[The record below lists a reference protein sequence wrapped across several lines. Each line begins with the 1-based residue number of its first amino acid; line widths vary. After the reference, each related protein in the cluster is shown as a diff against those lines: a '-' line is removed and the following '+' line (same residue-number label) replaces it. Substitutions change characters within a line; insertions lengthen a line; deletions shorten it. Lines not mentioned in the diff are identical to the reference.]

1 MTASLTSCC
10 VVEADG
16 GYASSSWT
24 AVVADAHVILH
35 FRNSSSKYFSR
46 ASYCLGPGGGIDHDV
61 GVECCV
67 RENKVG
73 GGCRQCS
80 VRAGKSMDRGSK
92 SKGIESISMNC
103 LEREKRYGR
112 QHGDPGLDLRSGR
125 ERKKKKKKTYLAA
138 LQELI
143 ISRSA
148 SSAALAVSTASCTFC
163 FHSYW
168 ALVSCRLTNRG
179 GGGRRA
185 ESGGPSP
192 LPPPPP
198 PPP

>member
-103 LEREKRYGR
+103 LEREKRNAR
-112 QHGDPGLDLRSGR
+112 QLGVPDLDLRKDQNKTKQKKKKK
-125 ERKKKKKKTYLAA
+125 KKKKKKTNKTTH
-138 LQELI
+138 QKQNN
-143 ISRSA
+143 
-148 SSAALAVSTASCTFC
+148 THNTNTTTQTKTTTTNTFC
-163 FHSYW
+163 FH
-168 ALVSCRLTNRG
+168 
-179 GGGRRA
+179 
-185 ESGGPSP
+185 
-192 LPPPPP
+192 
-198 PPP
+198 